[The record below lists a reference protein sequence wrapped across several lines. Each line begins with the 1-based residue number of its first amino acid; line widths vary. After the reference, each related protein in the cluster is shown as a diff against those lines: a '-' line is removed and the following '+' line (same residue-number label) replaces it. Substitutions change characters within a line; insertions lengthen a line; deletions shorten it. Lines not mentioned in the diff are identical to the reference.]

1 MTWQTWIRGLVA
13 AVITGVANAFLAS
26 VVSPETFNTSPEG
39 LKKLGIMLAL
49 SGALGMATYLKQ
61 SPIPPI
67 EETKTVETTKTVT
80 TTTPPPPPPAAPAP
94 PGG

>member
-26 VVSPETFNTSPEG
+26 VVSPETFNTTPEG

-67 EETKTVETTKTVT
+67 EESKTVETKT
-80 TTTPPPPPPAAPAP
+80 TTTSVSGPPPVPPTAP

>member
-1 MTWQTWIRGLVA
+1 MTWQNWLRGLVA
-13 AVITGVANAFLAS
+13 AIITGVSNAFLAS

-67 EETKTVETTKTVT
+67 EESKTVETKT
-80 TTTPPPPPPAAPAP
+80 TTTSVPGPPSVPPAAP